1 MIKKMGNENPF
12 RTFYPNPNKKYSQVV
27 DVASN
32 AVASQRVVPL
42 TRLRPGYRHLR
53 LHNELDQPLPLS
65 QLFLCSQFLDGD
77 LVDDDDDGIDH
88 IGAEEGDVYKDSP
101 VTVEDGG
108 LDIILKVMIGFYD
121 TLLNL
126 IIWAGT
132 GSEW

>member
-1 MIKKMGNENPF
+1 M
-12 RTFYPNPNKKYSQVV
+12 PNPVQTYSSLSQVV

-77 LVDDDDDGIDH
+77 LVDDDDDDCAGVGH
-88 IGAEEGDVYKDSP
+88 LGGAEEGDGYKDSP
-101 VTVEDGG
+101 VLCEDGG
-108 LDIILKVMIGFYD
+108 FYMMVISCGR
-121 TLLNL
+121 LL
-126 IIWAGT
+126 
-132 GSEW
+132 